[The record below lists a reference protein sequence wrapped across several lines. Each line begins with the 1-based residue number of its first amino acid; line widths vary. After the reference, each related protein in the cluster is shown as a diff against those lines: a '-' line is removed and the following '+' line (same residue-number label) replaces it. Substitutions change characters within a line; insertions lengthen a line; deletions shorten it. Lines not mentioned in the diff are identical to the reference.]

1 MLFLVI
7 LSRNICCVVV
17 SVLNNA
23 FGKYWSRYCAAVVN
37 VDGQAGAEST
47 CASAA
52 YCTATQY

>member
-1 MLFLVI
+1 
-7 LSRNICCVVV
+7 
-17 SVLNNA
+17 LNNA